1 VKVMEFCSK
10 GNRHGTCEYRNLK
23 VEIDMPEGHTKRCYT
38 FLFLFLSRHGALND
52 RCIKTCVDKFTSVV
66 YACYEFLSVVRHTRT
81 ILPEQLDDV
90 DDTDVDFS
98 EIYDVEEV
106 MAVAT
111 INEASPTSE
120 RTEYI

>member
-1 VKVMEFCSK
+1 M
-10 GNRHGTCEYRNLK
+10 
-23 VEIDMPEGHTKRCYT
+23 
-38 FLFLFLSRHGALND
+38 
-52 RCIKTCVDKFTSVV
+52 